1 MKKIK
6 ISIAL
11 AGIAMMAF
19 AACRKIPDNV
29 SQVEKASWPTI
40 TILGSQFYSI
50 PVGGSLPAVSA
61 TAYDSVLME
70 SYPVALDA
78 SSIDV
83 NTPGLYV
90 VPITAKN
97 KFGYINSTSV
107 NIAVTNIDPSWNL
120 AGLYKRASNGA
131 PVNLTQVANGLYE
144 VDDVGGAPTF
154 QIKGYFIQID
164 DSTINFPLQP
174 TDAGDLDCLEEALN
188 ISGGD
193 TSYQWKVENASF
205 GKALRVFEKQ

>member
-1 MKKIK
+1 MKNMKL
-6 ISIAL
+6 SIAV
-11 AGIAMMAF
+11 AGLMLLSV
-19 AACRKIPDNV
+19 AACRRLPDNV

-50 PVGGSLPAVSA
+50 PVGGSLPSVAA

-70 SYPVALDA
+70 SYPVSLDA

-90 VPITAKN
+90 VPIKAKN
-97 KFGYINSTSV
+97 KWGYINSTNV
-107 NIAVTNIDPSWNL
+107 AIAVTDIDPSWNL
-120 AGLYKRASNGA
+120 SGLYKRTSNGA

-154 QIKGYFIQID
+154 QIKGYFIHLD
-164 DSTINFPLQP
+164 DSTISFPSQP
-174 TDAGDLDCLEEALN
+174 TDAGILDCLEEALN
-188 ISGGD
+188 VGGGD

-205 GKALRVFEKQ
+205 GKALRIFEKQ